1 MKQQII
7 IKKTDAAGVLSGVNY
22 DLVRAAVSG
31 GSFESLVKVFEY
43 FKATD
48 TQIGSELFRR
58 KVYVSALPIFFESED
73 KAQGAFIQEFLE
85 SIKFKKFLF
94 ACTAA
99 IAYGFAP
106 FIKQWRNDEGK
117 ILPDFEYIP
126 PTYFNTDNEDKLYLK
141 QGIDKIY
148 VQNSADL
155 MWIHVHPTDS
165 GDVIT
170 QSLMYRIV
178 TITALKHLAIS
189 KYMNFFDSL
198 SVPPLVIKS
207 DSVGDEKQSDAIIE
221 AAVNLRANGVGLFSK
236 GDIVELLNGNVDKA
250 TFLEFIKYCDDCIA
264 KSITGQV
271 LAGNSQINGTQALGK
286 VHNEVRQDILR
297 FDAMLIGASIYE
309 LINEILVLNFANVKP
324 FKFMLDANLEADEE
338 ALSAVYEKITN
349 MGYEI
354 PVEFMETTFKI
365 KGLKLKSEQNEPA
378 NNASKQSR
386 QDKNAKSLNLPLDN
400 IDAALAS
407 NQYNKADKE
416 ILKAVE
422 SSLNTLLKDSSSYEE
437 AFKRLGDMYQNLDTT
452 TLEDVMMR
460 AIANAQIYGSD
471 E

>member
-1 MKQQII
+1 MKKII
-7 IKKTDAAGVLSGVNY
+7 IKKSDKADVLSGINY
-22 DLVRAAVSG
+22 DLVRSAIVE
-31 GSFESLVKVFEY
+31 GSFESLVRVFEY

-48 TQIGSELFRR
+48 AQIGSELFKR

-73 KAQGAFIQEFLE
+73 KAQNEFMLKYLE

-106 FIKQWRNDEGK
+106 FIKQWQNTDGE
-117 ILPDFEYIP
+117 ILPQFSFIA
-126 PTYFNTDNEDKLYLK
+126 PTYFNTDREDRLYLK
-141 QGIDKIY
+141 QSFEKLY
-148 VQNSADL
+148 VDENLDL
-155 MWIHVHPTDS
+155 FWLHFHPTDS
-165 GDVIT
+165 GDIIT

-189 KYMNFFDSL
+189 KYMSYFDSL
-198 SVPPLVIKS
+198 SVPPLVVKS
-207 DSVGDEKQSDAIIE
+207 DSIEDESKSSALIE

-236 GDIVELLNGNVDKA
+236 DDILELLNGNVDKS
-250 TFLEFIKYCDDCIA
+250 TFLEFIKYCDDSIS

-271 LAGNSQINGTQALGK
+271 LAGNSQANGTQALGK
-286 VHNEVRQDILR
+286 IHNEVRQDILR

-338 ALSAVYEKITN
+338 ALSAVYEKIIN

>member
-1 MKQQII
+1 MKKII
-7 IKKTDAAGVLSGVNY
+7 IKKSDKADVLSGINY
-22 DLVRAAVSG
+22 DLVRSAIVE
-31 GSFESLVKVFEY
+31 GSFESLVRVFEY

-48 TQIGSELFRR
+48 AQIGSELFKR

-73 KAQGAFIQEFLE
+73 KAQNEFMLKYLE

-106 FIKQWRNDEGK
+106 FIKQWQNTDGE
-117 ILPDFEYIP
+117 ILPQFSFIA
-126 PTYFNTDNEDKLYLK
+126 PTYFNTDREDRLYLK
-141 QGIDKIY
+141 QSFEKLY
-148 VQNSADL
+148 VDENLDL
-155 MWIHVHPTDS
+155 FWLHFHPTDS
-165 GDVIT
+165 GDIIT

-189 KYMNFFDSL
+189 KYMSYFDSL
-198 SVPPLVIKS
+198 SVPPLVVKS
-207 DSVGDEKQSDAIIE
+207 DSIEDESKSSALIE

-236 GDIVELLNGNVDKA
+236 DDILELLNGNVDKS
-250 TFLEFIKYCDDCIA
+250 TFLEFIKYCDDSIS

-271 LAGNSQINGTQALGK
+271 LAGNSQANGTQALGK
-286 VHNEVRQDILR
+286 IHNEVRQDILR

-354 PVEFMETTFKI
+354 PVEFRETTFKI

>member
-1 MKQQII
+1 MKKII
-7 IKKTDAAGVLSGVNY
+7 IKKSDKADVLSGINY
-22 DLVRAAVSG
+22 DLVRSAIVE
-31 GSFESLVKVFEY
+31 GSFESLVRVFEY

-48 TQIGSELFRR
+48 AQIGSELFKR

-73 KAQGAFIQEFLE
+73 KAQNEFMLKYLE

-106 FIKQWRNDEGK
+106 FIKQWQNTDGE
-117 ILPDFEYIP
+117 ILPQFSFIA
-126 PTYFNTDNEDKLYLK
+126 PTYFNTDREDRLYLK
-141 QGIDKIY
+141 QSFEKLY
-148 VQNSADL
+148 VDENLDL
-155 MWIHVHPTDS
+155 FWLHFHPTDS
-165 GDVIT
+165 GDIIT

-189 KYMNFFDSL
+189 KYMSYFDSL
-198 SVPPLVIKS
+198 SVPPLVVKS
-207 DSVGDEKQSDAIIE
+207 DSIEDESKSSALIE

-236 GDIVELLNGNVDKA
+236 DDILELLNGNVDKS
-250 TFLEFIKYCDDCIA
+250 TFLEFIKYCDDSIS

-271 LAGNSQINGTQALGK
+271 LAGNSQANGTQALGK
-286 VHNEVRQDILR
+286 IHNEVRQDILR

>member
-1 MKQQII
+1 M
-7 IKKTDAAGVLSGVNY
+7 V
-22 DLVRAAVSG
+22 
-31 GSFESLVKVFEY
+31 
-43 FKATD
+43 
-48 TQIGSELFRR
+48 
-58 KVYVSALPIFFESED
+58 
-73 KAQGAFIQEFLE
+73 
-85 SIKFKKFLF
+85 
-94 ACTAA
+94 
-99 IAYGFAP
+99 
-106 FIKQWRNDEGK
+106 
-117 ILPDFEYIP
+117 
-126 PTYFNTDNEDKLYLK
+126 
-141 QGIDKIY
+141 
-148 VQNSADL
+148 
-155 MWIHVHPTDS
+155 
-165 GDVIT
+165 
-170 QSLMYRIV
+170 
-178 TITALKHLAIS
+178 
-189 KYMNFFDSL
+189 
-198 SVPPLVIKS
+198 KS
-207 DSVGDEKQSDAIIE
+207 DSIEDESKSSALIE

-236 GDIVELLNGNVDKA
+236 DDILELLNGNVDKS
-250 TFLEFIKYCDDCIA
+250 TFLEFIKYCDDSIS

-271 LAGNSQINGTQALGK
+271 LAGNSQANGTQALGK
-286 VHNEVRQDILR
+286 IHNEVRQDILR

>member
-1 MKQQII
+1 MKKII
-7 IKKTDAAGVLSGVNY
+7 IKKSDKADVLSGINY
-22 DLVRAAVSG
+22 DLVRSAIVE
-31 GSFESLVKVFEY
+31 GSFESLVRVFEY

-48 TQIGSELFRR
+48 AQIGSELFKR

-73 KAQGAFIQEFLE
+73 KAQNEFMLKYLE

-106 FIKQWRNDEGK
+106 FIKQWQNTDGE
-117 ILPDFEYIP
+117 ILPQFSFIA
-126 PTYFNTDNEDKLYLK
+126 PTYFNTDREDRLYLK
-141 QGIDKIY
+141 QSFEKLY
-148 VQNSADL
+148 VDENLDL
-155 MWIHVHPTDS
+155 FWLHFHPTDS
-165 GDVIT
+165 GDIIT

-189 KYMNFFDSL
+189 KYMSYFDSL
-198 SVPPLVIKS
+198 SVPPLVVKS
-207 DSVGDEKQSDAIIE
+207 DSIEDERKSSALIE

-236 GDIVELLNGNVDKA
+236 DDILELLNGNVDKS
-250 TFLEFIKYCDDCIA
+250 TFLEFIKYCDDSIS

-271 LAGNSQINGTQALGK
+271 LAGNSQANGTQALGK
-286 VHNEVRQDILR
+286 IHNEVRQDILR

-378 NNASKQSR
+378 SDNSKQSG
-386 QDKNAKSLNLPLDN
+386 QDKNAKALNLPLDN
-400 IDAALAS
+400 IDATLS
-407 NQYNKADKE
+407 SSQFNKADKE

-437 AFKRLGDMYQNLDTT
+437 AFKRLGDMYQNLDTNM
-452 TLEDVMMR
+452 LEYVMMR